1 MKTATKSLRKN
12 TQLNH
17 SEDHPVELFDN
28 SLYGSKKEISIYMVR
43 RRRKQQIKNLFYYF
57 PIIGMLFLYKN
68 YSTLNY
74 RWFNRNYNSI
84 LWTNIIF
91 LSISAIF
98 LIFINFFN

>member
-1 MKTATKSLRKN
+1 MKTSAETLEKKIKSN
-12 TQLNH
+12 Q

-28 SLYGSKKEISIYMVR
+28 SLYGSKKEISIYMVK
-43 RRRKQQIKNLFYYF
+43 RRRKQRIINSLYYF
-57 PIIGMLFLYKN
+57 PIIGMFFLYKN
-68 YSTLNY
+68 YSILNY
-74 RWFNRNYNSI
+74 RWFGRNYNKI